1 MSDIQ
6 CLGYLGIGTRDLS
19 AWERYATQVVGLEI
33 GAREEKTLLLRMD
46 EHRFRVAVH
55 ESETEDVLYL
65 GWEVTEQAALARLE
79 ATLQRANVESR
90 RGTAAE
96 CRQRQVVDLVT
107 FRDPDG
113 LVHEAH
119 YGAVVL
125 TDRPFHSPLAVSGFE
140 TGAQG
145 LGHAFLSVRS
155 YDKALSFFRDILG
168 FRISDYIEMPKVPG
182 VPLNAPPMTF
192 FHTGGGRV
200 RHHSLAI
207 ATLPGPKRL
216 NHVMLQVRTVDEVGR
231 AFYRAQER
239 NVSMLMS
246 LGRHSND
253 RMFSFYMDSP
263 SGVAVEY
270 GCGGIDIDDDT
281 WVVKMHKTA
290 EAWGHAP
297 MDGLIAQMQAAARAA
312 AEPRTEGSG

>member
-1 MSDIQ
+1 
-6 CLGYLGIGTRDLS
+6 
-19 AWERYATQVVGLEI
+19 
-33 GAREEKTLLLRMD
+33 MD
-46 EHRFRVAVH
+46 EHRFRLAVH

-65 GWEVTEQAALARLE
+65 GWEVAERASLDRLE
-79 ATLQRANVESR
+79 THLRRAGIECR
-90 RGTAAE
+90 RGTDAE
-96 CRQRQVVDLVT
+96 CRERQVVDLVT

-125 TDRPFHSPLAVSGFE
+125 THVPFRSPLAVSGFV

-145 LGHAFLSVRS
+145 LGHVFLSVRS
-155 YDKALSFFRDILG
+155 YDKALSFFQGALG
-168 FRISDYIEMPKVPG
+168 FRISDYIEMPPIPG
-182 VPLNAPPMTF
+182 APPNPPPMTF
-192 FHTGGGRV
+192 FHCGRGRV

-207 ATLPGPKRL
+207 ATFPGPKRL
-216 NHVMLQVRTVDEVGR
+216 NHVMLEVRTVDEVGR
-231 AFYRAQER
+231 AFYRAQQHGT
-239 NVSMLMS
+239 SMLMS

-297 MDGLIAQMQAAARAA
+297 MDGLLAQMQAAADAA
-312 AEPRTEGSG
+312 ATPHAQGGA

>member
-1 MSDIQ
+1 MSEIQ
-6 CLGYLGIGTRDLS
+6 CLGYIGIGTRDLH
-19 AWERYATQVVGLEI
+19 AWERYATEVVGLEM
-33 GAREEKTLLLRMD
+33 GARQEKTLLLRMD
-46 EHRFRVAVH
+46 DHRFRLAVH

-65 GWEVTEQAALARLE
+65 GWEVPEHASLDRLE
-79 ATLQRANVESR
+79 AQLRRARIECR
-90 RGTAAE
+90 RGTEAE
-96 CRQRQVVDLVT
+96 RRERQVVDLVI

-119 YGAVVL
+119 YGALVL
-125 TDRPFHSPLAVSGFE
+125 TDKPFRSPLALSGFE

-155 YDKALSFFRDILG
+155 YDKALSFFQGVLG
-168 FRISDYIEMPKVPG
+168 FRISDYIEMPTIPG
-182 VPLNAPPMTF
+182 VPPDPPPMTF
-192 FHTGGGRV
+192 LHCGGGRV

-207 ATLPGPKRL
+207 ATFPGSKRL
-216 NHVMLQVRTVDEVGR
+216 NHVMLEVRTVDEVGR
-231 AFYRAQER
+231 AFYRAEEHG
-239 NVSMLMS
+239 VSMLMS

-270 GCGGIDIDDDT
+270 GCGGIDIDDET

-297 MDGLIAQMQAAARAA
+297 MAGLIAQMQAAADAGA
-312 AEPRTEGSG
+312 SPHAQGGA